1 MYTSFEVKN
10 FRCFRDLRLDDL
22 GRVNLIAGRNN
33 SGKTALLEA
42 IYLHSGD
49 RKSKT
54 FLRDQSY
61 TSRMLYDYRR
71 SRDFDVDSTSII
83 SWDTIFNNFD
93 ATKSIEMSAKLA
105 RMSAKLARRQ
115 PSLFD
120 KNLKISI
127 KSQDS
132 EDFDDILGQFRM
144 DSILR
149 RFEIEVFD
157 VYRNGEM
164 LEINS
169 DYSPSSD
176 YMLILYGTVH
186 SSRFRSRP
194 LIRSDFLHTREK
206 IDSRVNARRFSNV
219 KQSNTDSIL
228 IDALRIVEPK
238 LKTLEVLYDGTLP
251 RIHANIGLVKSIPLS
266 SLGEGMNR
274 LASLILAM
282 GETAQGVIFIDEIEN
297 GLHHA
302 IQEDVWKII
311 GKIARDLDIQVFAT
325 THSLEMIRA
334 AHEAFKDDDPYDFRY
349 HRLDRNA
356 DTGDIE
362 AVTYNKFSMNAV
374 VSIDFEVRG

>member
-1 MYTSFEVKN
+1 MYTSFGVKN
-10 FRCFRDLRLDDL
+10 FRCFRDLQLDDL

-71 SRDFDVDSTSII
+71 PRDFDVDSTSII

-93 ATKSIEMSAKLA
+93 TAKSIEMSARLS
-105 RMSAKLARRQ
+105 RPYLTRSQ
-115 PSLFD
+115 HSLFD

-186 SSRFRSRP
+186 SSRFRSKP
-194 LIRSDFLHTREK
+194 FIRSDFFHTREK
-206 IDSRVNARRFSNV
+206 VDSRVNAQRFSNV

-297 GLHHA
+297 GLHYA
-302 IQEDVWKII
+302 IQKKVWQVI
-311 GKIARDLDIQVFAT
+311 GQIARDLDIQVFAT

-362 AVTYNKFSMNAV
+362 AMTYNEFDMEAV
-374 VSIDFEVRG
+374 ASFDFDFEVRG